1 MPLKRIVALA
11 FALLI
16 TLVTFVASAQQA
28 AGDPAARIAAARRS
42 VIALQETADSGVITR
57 GQAEEGAKRYIA
69 QASEAAGKTL
79 TLDELMSAPDAVTA
93 GPVPQLTAL
102 QRFAGLVTFVNV
114 LWVLAIGVGVAS
126 FAFLFGSFV
135 KDLIKALKNVPLEFY
150 EFTFYAGSVGL
161 AVYGR
166 TLSEGVAPY
175 VGLTGCLLFGAALL
189 FTAKAHKALKLG
201 GAGVSAVLFAA
212 WSAAAFVYGSSM
224 LGFIAVAAF
233 LSALGFSVIVSPLCY
248 CIGFKDDAALGKAT
262 SAAFVILAGA
272 VGIRIAKAH
281 VPALATFEDG
291 ALFLGSFVGYLGL
304 LIASSRWYDGKDRN
318 YVLFQVVTVVAG
330 IAALFVG
337 SVFGIGELQ
346 KIGGTFFVLYLTEKM
361 FEIPAKSARGYAAV
375 GLVVSAAIFGFSMYV
390 KSNPESLR
398 PFLFM
403 PH

>member
-1 MPLKRIVALA
+1 MVKYVLTVLCALV
-11 FALLI
+11 
-16 TLVTFVASAQQA
+16 VTFFSGVSSAQSA
-28 AGDPAARIAAARRS
+28 DNATVRLAAAKHG
-42 VIALQETADSGVITR
+42 VIALQDSADAGIITR
-57 GQAEEGAKRYIA
+57 GQAEEGTKRYLS
-69 QASEAAGKTL
+69 QAKEAAGKDVTVE
-79 TLDELMSAPDAVTA
+79 ELMAVPEPASAAA
-93 GPVPQLTAL
+93 QPQLTAL
-102 QRFAGLVTFVNV
+102 QRFAGLITFVNV

-166 TLSEGVAPY
+166 TLSADVAPY

-189 FTAKAHKALKLG
+189 FTAKAHQSLKLG
-201 GAGVSAVLFAA
+201 GAGVSAILFVA
-212 WSAAAFVYGSSM
+212 WTAAAVVYGSPM
-224 LGFIAVAAF
+224 LGFIAVAAL

-248 CIGFKDDAALGKAT
+248 CIGFKDNAALGKAT
-262 SAAFVILAGA
+262 SAAFVMLALA
-272 VGIRIAKAH
+272 VGIRVAKAR

-318 YVLFQVVTVVAG
+318 YVLFQVVTIVAG

-361 FEIPAKSARGYAAV
+361 IEIPAKSARGYAAV
-375 GLVVSAAIFGFSMYV
+375 GLVASAVIFGFSMYV
-390 KSNPESLR
+390 KSNPESVR